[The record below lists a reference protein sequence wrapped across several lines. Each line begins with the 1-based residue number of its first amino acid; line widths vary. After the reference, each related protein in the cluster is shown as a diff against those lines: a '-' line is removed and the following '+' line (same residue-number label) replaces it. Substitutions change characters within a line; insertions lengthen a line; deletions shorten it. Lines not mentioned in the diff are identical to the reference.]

1 MGLNLIFM
9 KYLLFGLALLFSVDF
24 FAQEIE
30 LSNKEYE
37 GLQDKLRIKT
47 ATNIDSAFLVA
58 ERIGYSN
65 NTIHKAFSKG
75 AKSYLYQIKG
85 YSFD

>member
-1 MGLNLIFM
+1 M

-37 GLQDKLRIKT
+37 GLQDKLRIK
-47 ATNIDSAFLVA
+47 
-58 ERIGYSN
+58 
-65 NTIHKAFSKG
+65 KKG
-75 AKSYLYQIKG
+75 N
-85 YSFD
+85 